1 MYITQLADNSM
12 IFTISLGRFL
22 VIFANKQLK
31 KADIILKTKAG
42 VNLSVVTPIYW
53 R

>member
-1 MYITQLADNSM
+1 M
-12 IFTISLGRFL
+12 IFPMSLGRFL
-22 VIFANKQLK
+22 VNLVDKQLK

>member
-1 MYITQLADNSM
+1 MYITQVAYTSM

-22 VIFANKQLK
+22 GILADKQLK
-31 KADIILKTKAG
+31 KADINLKTEAG
-42 VNLSVVTPIYW
+42 VNLSVVTPVYW

>member
-1 MYITQLADNSM
+1 M
-12 IFTISLGRFL
+12 IFPMPLGRFL
-22 VIFANKQLK
+22 GNLVDKQLK

-42 VNLSVVTPIYW
+42 VNLSVVTPVYW